1 MNYFKNLSLKGKL
14 LWLTTALAFLT
25 LTVGGLAYN
34 GLTKTVA
41 QFSHVSDINFANL
54 NTVAD
59 LRLSQKDVVIGVSTL
74 AGMEYLETRVNN
86 EKKKVEKAFAMFEEA
101 AKAYEAVPF
110 VEGEEAKWE
119 AVKGNWGKFKEF
131 TIKMVDLSTTNNRAD
146 EAVRDR
152 LYENE
157 YKPLRDALRT
167 SLEALDEFQTNEAD
181 KWTKSAKAE
190 AKASTSFVIT
200 LSIGGLILAM
210 ILGVFISNALSNSL
224 RAIAGGI
231 DTGATEVASASEEI
245 SSASTELSASATE
258 QAAALQETVASI
270 DEVSAMVAKNAD
282 NAKKSLEVA
291 ANSQTVAA
299 RGKQSVDEMVRSMDE
314 INSSNNEIMQQIEAS
329 NREISDIVKV
339 ISEIGNKTKV
349 INDIVFQTK
358 LLSFN
363 ASVEAARAGEHGKGF
378 AVVAEEVG
386 NLAQMSG
393 NAAKEISQMLDG
405 SIQKV
410 EGIVNNTRSKVDK
423 LVATGKAKVEGGTAV
438 AKRCG
443 EVLDEIVNNVTELN
457 NMVSEISTASTEQ
470 SQGVTEITK
479 AMGQLDQVTQQ
490 NAAASQQAS
499 SAGEKM
505 MAQASELRT
514 AVETLMG
521 TINGGGNGSVVVK
534 AALPVKNLKKAS
546 KGGKVVP
553 FQPKPSLTEVIHA
566 PVAKGVFKKAVGAE
580 NPPAENDPRF
590 EDV

>member
-1 MNYFKNLSLKGKL
+1 MNYFKNLSIKGKL
-14 LWLTTALAFLT
+14 VWLSALFSAFT
-25 LTVGGLAYN
+25 LIVGCIAFFSLKKVNGNYEHVVEVNVPNLETISVMRLA
-34 GLTKTVA
+34 
-41 QFSHVSDINFANL
+41 
-54 NTVAD
+54 
-59 LRLSQKDVVIGVSTL
+59 QKDVIISVSPLFTGSHTGESV
-74 AGMEYLETRVNN
+74 AKQK
-86 EKKKVEKAFAMFEEA
+86 EKIDKAIATWEEA
-101 AKAYEAVPF
+101 AKKYEAVTF
-110 VEGEEAKWE
+110 VEGEAPLWE
-119 AVKGNWGKFKEF
+119 RIKKGWPVFKERTQKF
-131 TIKMVDLSTTNNRAD
+131 LSLASTGNKAD
-146 EAVRDR
+146 EMIREQLAKGEYADIR
-152 LYENE
+152 NE
-157 YKPLRDALRT
+157 LIAAYGALVDFQDNQTEVWSKESQSAAKDA
-167 SLEALDEFQTNEAD
+167 
-181 KWTKSAKAE
+181 
-190 AKASTSFVIT
+190 
-200 LSIGGLILAM
+200 SIGLIFVSVAGLLTSMIVGLIFASVLSK
-210 ILGVFISNALSNSL
+210 GLSN
-224 RAIAGGI
+224 IASGI

-245 SSASTELSASATE
+245 ASASTELSASATE

-270 DEVSAMVAKNAD
+270 DEVSAMVSKNAD

-291 ANSQTVAA
+291 ASSQSVAA

-329 NREISDIVKV
+329 NREISEIVKV

-410 EGIVNNTRSKVDK
+410 EGIVNNTKSKVDK
-423 LVATGKAKVEGGTAV
+423 LVAAGKAKVEGGTAV
-438 AKRCG
+438 ARRCG
-443 EVLDEIVNNVTELN
+443 EVLDEIVGNVTELN
-457 NMVSEISTASTEQ
+457 HMVSEISTASTEQ
-470 SQGVTEITK
+470 SQGVGEITK

-505 MAQASELRT
+505 MIQATDLRT
-514 AVETLMG
+514 AVENLMA
-521 TINGGGNGSVVVK
+521 TINGVSAQKMVK
-534 AALPVKNLKKAS
+534 PMVKKEEP
-546 KGGKVVP
+546 KGTVLP
-553 FQPKPSLTEVIHA
+553 FQPKSSLKEVQVVEA
-566 PVAKGVFKKAVGAE
+566 SKTNTVFKKAVGAE